1 MYRLMKLI
9 PPVLEVSTRPE
20 TTCKSLQVHHLHTAG
35 EDVAIVTRC
44 GVMKQPVM
52 HPMAC
57 GRNQWYSRN
66 SRRNSRNFMTK
77 VGATLTT
84 CGHFE
89 YAWLMGTDT
98 VRRYGLE
105 GGVSL

>member
-1 MYRLMKLI
+1 MKLI
-9 PPVLEVSTRPE
+9 PPVLEVSTRPA
-20 TTCKSLQVHHLHTAG
+20 TTCKGLQVHHLHTAG

-57 GRNQWYSRN
+57 GRIQGQSCN

-77 VGATLTT
+77 VAATLTT
-84 CGHFE
+84 CGRFE
-89 YAWLMGTDT
+89 YDWLIGSDT
-98 VRRYGLE
+98 VRRCGL
-105 GGVSL
+105 GGDMSL